1 MIEPQ
6 RPILLPPPESAAPSG
21 RTRAYGLAPWVPVL
35 PVARVPGTTAEDA
48 GDAGSWSRRAR
59 LEDDE
64 IGDSATPSA
73 ERRTAGAAAKTM
85 GRAAGAIAGATA
97 GIRIVD
103 ATAQRLA
110 PLGSLAFLA
119 QQIFQETMTTGL
131 HLEPWTEGIGAYR
144 RAGAAPPL
152 EDGSAALFS
161 VAV

>member
-1 MIEPQ
+1 MMIEPQ
-6 RPILLPPPESAAPSG
+6 RLILLPPPEGTGPSG
-21 RTRAYGLAPWVPVL
+21 RTRASGLVPWAPAQPVL
-35 PVARVPGTTAEDA
+35 PAARVAGGWA
-48 GDAGSWSRRAR
+48 GDAEDTGSWLGRPR

-64 IGDSATPSA
+64 VGDSTARPGG
-73 ERRTAGAAAKTM
+73 RRASQAPALV
-85 GRAAGAIAGATA
+85 GATV

-103 ATAQRLA
+103 AAPARAT

-119 QQIFQETMTTGL
+119 QQIFQEAMPSGL

-152 EDGSAALFS
+152 EDGSSALFS

>member
-21 RTRAYGLAPWVPVL
+21 RTRASGLAPWAPAQPVL

-48 GDAGSWSRRAR
+48 GDAGSWSRHPRI
-59 LEDDE
+59 EDEE
-64 IGDSATPSA
+64 IGDGATA
-73 ERRTAGAAAKTM
+73 TLGRRGPT
-85 GRAAGAIAGATA
+85 RAAGAIAGPTA

-103 ATAQRLA
+103 ATAQRPA

-119 QQIFQETMTTGL
+119 QQIFQETMTSGL

>member
-6 RPILLPPPESAAPSG
+6 RPILLPPPESAGPSG
-21 RTRAYGLAPWVPVL
+21 RTRASGLAPWVPAQPVL
-35 PVARVPGTTAEDA
+35 PVARVPGTKAEGA
-48 GDAGSWSRRAR
+48 GDAGSWSRRPR
-59 LEDDE
+59 LEDEEVD
-64 IGDSATPSA
+64 GGTTALLG
-73 ERRTAGAAAKTM
+73 RRPA
-85 GRAAGAIAGATA
+85 RAAGAIAGAT
-97 GIRIVD
+97 IDMRIVD
-103 ATAQRLA
+103 AAAQRLA

>member
-6 RPILLPPPESAAPSG
+6 RPILLPPPESAGPSG
-21 RTRAYGLAPWVPVL
+21 RTRASGLAPWAPAQPVL

-48 GDAGSWSRRAR
+48 GDAGSWPRHPR

-64 IGDSATPSA
+64 FGDGATLSG
-73 ERRTAGAAAKTM
+73 ERRTAGAT
-85 GRAAGAIAGATA
+85 GRITGAAAGV
-97 GIRIVD
+97 RIVD
-103 ATAQRLA
+103 ATTQRLA

-131 HLEPWTEGIGAYR
+131 HLEPWTAGIGAYR

>member
-1 MIEPQ
+1 MIEPP
-6 RPILLPPPESAAPSG
+6 RLILLPPPESTGPSG
-21 RTRAYGLAPWVPVL
+21 RARASAVAPWVPAR
-35 PVARVPGTTAEDA
+35 PVQPATRDAEDT
-48 GDAGSWSRRAR
+48 GSGARQPR
-59 LEDDE
+59 LEDE
-64 IGDSATPSA
+64 EVGDSATPPGEHWTS
-73 ERRTAGAAAKTM
+73 RTAARTT
-85 GRAAGAIAGATA
+85 GRAAAAIAGATA

-103 ATAQRLA
+103 TAAQRLA

-131 HLEPWTEGIGAYR
+131 HLEPWAEGIGAYR